1 MAAFS
6 TADDIVI
13 NRKIDVTLF
22 STTTKD
28 NIEDLYEIPRC
39 AKWITSNG
47 YERVGIIMTRPILQ
61 CRKYLLCY
69 GMFEIID

>member
-6 TADDIVI
+6 TADEIVI
-13 NRKIDVTLF
+13 SRKIDVTLF

-47 YERVGIIMTRPILQ
+47 YERVGIIMTIFQ
-61 CRKYLLCY
+61 CRIYLLCY